1 MNSPLFPLASL
12 TAALDQDLFPGK
24 ILIWLLFM
32 CSILAWVVVLSKG
45 IQVLKAKKGNRRF
58 TLRLR
63 QSHTVLEMMQEGWE
77 AEDSPR
83 YLVYRS
89 AAREA
94 IARILGIHRW
104 DATDL
109 ERLNASSRLED
120 RHLTDLRHA
129 VQSGHRHGMM
139 LLESG
144 LGKFPLIPVAAG
156 ILGVFGFGWCVQ
168 QSLAQPLPSDAF
180 ASQMSIGV
188 AFLGLG
194 LAVAGPV
201 LLATLWFRSIVECE
215 RGDLSNFGDELL
227 RLFERCLISGTGM
240 NRQNQSG
247 VTVIKPV
254 PTPHRVAEEAS
265 QSSTTASR
273 VGEPPQP
280 GPARLSPK
288 PILDSEAVRFSQADP
303 IRRSKASLEVQ
314 EATLQADYAL
324 QPDFDEEVPFLQ
336 QGKRK
341 YHSLRESLL
350 SPADVD
356 SPRGDEAEEEMNP
369 IARQASRDARSWIKA

>member
-1 MNSPLFPLASL
+1 
-12 TAALDQDLFPGK
+12 LFPGK

-32 CSILAWVVVLSKG
+32 GSILAWVVVLSKG
-45 IQVLKAKKGNRRF
+45 TQLLKAKKGNRRF

-94 IARILGIHRW
+94 IARMLGTHRW

-109 ERLNASSRLED
+109 ERLSASSRLEE

-144 LGKFPLIPVAAG
+144 LGKFSLIPVAAG
-156 ILGVFGFGWCVQ
+156 ILGAFGFGWSMQ
-168 QSLAQPLPSDAF
+168 QSLAQALPYDAF
-180 ASQMSIGV
+180 ASQTSIGFV
-188 AFLGLG
+188 FLGLG

-215 RGDLSNFGDELL
+215 QGDLSNFGDELV

-240 NRQNQSG
+240 NRQNPSG
-247 VTVIKPV
+247 VTIIKPGQ
-254 PTPHRVAEEAS
+254 TPNRVAEDVSPA
-265 QSSTTASR
+265 TATAPRAVEIS
-273 VGEPPQP
+273 PPGQ
-280 GPARLSPK
+280 ARLSPK
-288 PILDSEAVRFSQADP
+288 PALAAEAVRLSQPEP
-303 IRRSKASLEVQ
+303 IRRSKATLEPQ
-314 EATLQADYAL
+314 EATLQPDY
-324 QPDFDEEVPFLQ
+324 DEEVPFLQ

-350 SPADVD
+350 SPPDED
-356 SPRGDEAEEEMNP
+356 SARGEEAEEEMNP

>member
-12 TAALDQDLFPGK
+12 SAALDQELFPGK

-45 IQVLKAKKGNRRF
+45 AQLSKAKQGNRRF

-83 YLVYRS
+83 YLVYRA

-94 IARILGIHRW
+94 IARILGTHRW
-104 DATDL
+104 DATEL
-109 ERLNASSRLED
+109 ERLNASSRLEE

-129 VQSGHRHGMM
+129 VESGHRHGMM

-144 LGKFPLIPVAAG
+144 LRKFTLIPLAAG
-156 ILGVFGFGWCVQ
+156 LLGAFGFGWSLQ
-168 QSLAQPLPSDAF
+168 QSLAQTLPYGAF
-180 ASQMSIGV
+180 ASQMSIGLV
-188 AFLGLG
+188 FLGLG

-201 LLATLWFRSIVECE
+201 FLATLWFRSIVECE
-215 RGDLSNFGDELL
+215 RGDLSNFGDELV
-227 RLFERCLISGTGM
+227 RLFERCLVSGTGI
-240 NRQNQSG
+240 NRPNHAG
-247 VTVIKPV
+247 VTIIKPGQA
-254 PTPHRVAEEAS
+254 PNRSSEEAS
-265 QSSTTASR
+265 PTFASSPRS
-273 VGEPPQP
+273 GELSPPEQ
-280 GPARLSPK
+280 ARLSPK
-288 PILDSEAVRFSQADP
+288 PALAAEAVRISQPEP
-303 IRRSKASLEVQ
+303 IRRPKVSPEPQ
-314 EATLQADYAL
+314 EATP
-324 QPDFDEEVPFLQ
+324 QPDYDEEVPFLQ

-350 SPADVD
+350 SPAEAEM
-356 SPRGDEAEEEMNP
+356 SQGDDAEEEMNP